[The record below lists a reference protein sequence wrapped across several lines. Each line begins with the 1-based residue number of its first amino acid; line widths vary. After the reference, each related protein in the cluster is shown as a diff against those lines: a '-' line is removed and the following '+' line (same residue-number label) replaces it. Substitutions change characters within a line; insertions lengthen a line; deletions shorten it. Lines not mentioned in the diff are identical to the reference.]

1 MPPSPI
7 AVIVAMDAELVHLV
21 GDLSKRSGDVGG
33 RPRYDLTLAGRPVV
47 AVRSGM
53 GMLNAASTTE
63 RVVAELAPS
72 AILNFGCAGAHR
84 PDVLLG
90 DVILADR
97 VVYTAALK
105 ILRDGTER
113 HTGSAYEAAGEP
125 MHASDLTTDP
135 VWLAAARSASR
146 EHEIAPWPS
155 DLGWPTGLERRPA
168 RLHEGAVAS
177 ADIWTQE
184 LVRITTLSERHGSLC
199 EDMEA
204 AAIAHVAAIH
214 DIPFLSIKDISN
226 NEFHEATD
234 LDAFTD
240 FPIGEAGRRAA
251 ALLTTTIKHW
261 ATTQSASP
269 AVPNRS

>member
-1 MPPSPI
+1 MSMSPI
-7 AVIVAMDAELVHLV
+7 AVVVAMDAELVHLV
-21 GDLSKRSGDVGG
+21 GDRSFGSGHIGG
-33 RPRYDLTLAGRPVV
+33 RPRYDLAIAGQPVV

-63 RVVAELAPS
+63 RVVAELAPA

-84 PDVLLG
+84 SEILLG
-90 DVILADR
+90 DVVIADR

-113 HTGSAYEAAGEP
+113 HTGSAYEAAGETV
-125 MHASDLTTDP
+125 HASELPADP
-135 VWLAAARSASR
+135 VWLKAARSAAR
-146 EHEIAPWPS
+146 EHTIASWPGG
-155 DLGWPTGLERRPA
+155 LAWPAGLERRA
-168 RLHEGAVAS
+168 AKAHVGAVAS

-184 LVRITTLSERHGSLC
+184 LARIAALSERHGSLC

-214 DIPFLSIKDISN
+214 GVPFLSVKDISN

-234 LDAFTD
+234 LESFTG
-240 FPIGEAGRRAA
+240 FPLAEVGKRAA
-251 ALLTTTIKHW
+251 AFLAATVERW
-261 ATTQSASP
+261 AASH
-269 AVPNRS
+269 RQ

>member
-1 MPPSPI
+1 
-7 AVIVAMDAELVHLV
+7 MDAELVHLV
-21 GDLSKRSGDVGG
+21 GDLSRRSGEIGG
-33 RPRYDLTLAGRPVV
+33 RPRYDLTIAGQPVV

-63 RVVAELAPS
+63 RVVAELAPI
-72 AILNFGCAGAHR
+72 AILNYGCAGAHR
-84 PDVLLG
+84 PDIDLG
-90 DVILADR
+90 DVVLADR

-125 MHASDLTTDP
+125 MQASDLPTDP
-135 VWLAAARSASR
+135 AWLGAARSAAA
-146 EHEIAPWPS
+146 EHAIARWPD
-155 DLGWPTGLERRPA
+155 DLAWPADRPRRA
-168 RLHEGAVAS
+168 VELHVGAVAS
-177 ADIWTQE
+177 ADIWTQQ
-184 LVRITTLSERHGSLC
+184 LDRIVTLAERHGSLC

-214 DIPFLSIKDISN
+214 GLPFLSVKDISN

-240 FPIGEAGRRAA
+240 FPIGEVGKRAA
-251 ALLTTTIKHW
+251 ALLTATIERW
-261 ATTQSASP
+261 ATTSL
-269 AVPNRS
+269 PNET